1 MFGSLTYLV
10 WLAVFIGVPL
20 LALLRWRHLF
30 APRGRALLWIVAGS
44 LVGGWMWDALSVRWG
59 IWFYAPSNIF
69 GLWLIGL
76 PIEEWL
82 WIAGITLMFALLTMV
97 VAELQCEV

>member
-10 WLAVFIGVPL
+10 WLAVFIGIPL
-20 LALLRWRHLF
+20 LVLMRWRRWF
-30 APRGRALLWIVAGS
+30 APRRRALLWLVVGS
-44 LVGGWMWDALSVRWG
+44 LVGGWLWDALSVRWG

-82 WIAGITLMFALLTMV
+82 WIAGITLMFALLTIV
-97 VAELQCEV
+97 LVESQREV